1 MTSGMTSPRN
11 KALAPFAALIGRWR
25 MSATHPMLPGEQF
38 RGEATFEWLDDGA
51 FVLWRSSIEDSRFPV
66 GVAILGSDDE
76 RGEYFMLYFDDRGV
90 SRKYDVA
97 VDGNTI
103 RWWRNPT
110 SLSQRQVWTIADNT
124 RTFTGKGEMSRNGGA
139 WEGDLEVAYTRI

>member
-1 MTSGMTSPRN
+1 MSDVRTRRLLPPVAWSSRNGSCPGHQAFSHSKPRARRGLGLLLRRRSLHGAGAKPIAEEFGRREMTGMTSGMTSPRN

-38 RGEATFEWLDDGA
+38 RGAATLEWLDDGA

-76 RGEYFMLYFDDRGV
+76 RGEYFML
-90 SRKYDVA
+90 
-97 VDGNTI
+97 
-103 RWWRNPT
+103 
-110 SLSQRQVWTIADNT
+110 
-124 RTFTGKGEMSRNGGA
+124 
-139 WEGDLEVAYTRI
+139 